1 MVWPFRDCSKG
12 PHDWRRSSEEL
23 CPDIAEESLA
33 MWMRRRCS
41 SCVMNKLLKSLWFVL
56 LVASAAAYIVPKQ
69 ASLELHEQAIESG
82 KVNFELRGDEV
93 DAAELS
99 SRMKLRFDKSDKEAE
114 SLDALFF
121 CAAFAALL
129 TAFGGLR
136 NGIRVA
142 WPGLVVV
149 AGLLGTHSAVSFHQQ
164 KVKAGAYKLIVREAL
179 PSSSVTDGGVD
190 WTWAST
196 RAENE
201 FQYDDT
207 PLLKGGHHLTL
218 WFLVSLFGWA
228 LVMIKL
234 DLMRIV
240 RAKDVVVVTPE
251 EEPS

>member
-1 MVWPFRDCSKG
+1 
-12 PHDWRRSSEEL
+12 
-23 CPDIAEESLA
+23 
-33 MWMRRRCS
+33 MWMGRSCS
-41 SCVMNKLLKSLWFVL
+41 ARVMNKLLTSLWFVL
-56 LVASAAAYIVPKQ
+56 LVASAAAYIVPRQ
-69 ASLELHEQAIESG
+69 ASLDLREQAIGAG
-82 KVNFELRGDEV
+82 KVNFDLRGDEV

-99 SRMKLRFDKSDKEAE
+99 GRMKLRFDRSDKEAM

-149 AGLLGTHSAVSFHQQ
+149 AGLLGTHSAVSFPQQ
-164 KVKAGAYKLIVREAL
+164 KVKAGADQLIVREAL
-179 PSSSVTDGGVD
+179 PSSSATDGGVD
-190 WTWAST
+190 WSWAST

-207 PLLKGGHHLTL
+207 PLLKGGHHLAL

-234 DLMRIV
+234 DFVRIV
-240 RAKDVVVVTPE
+240 RATDVVIDTPE
-251 EEPS
+251 